1 MGLQRELTHTHTRA
15 ALRTSA
21 QWITVFKI
29 RCKEPDSGFEVVI
42 HPPLVAVLHQ
52 LARVAVAQQSGTHSF
67 LGV

>member
-1 MGLQRELTHTHTRA
+1 MCSVNSHTH
-15 ALRTSA
+15 ALRTRA

-42 HPPLVAVLHQ
+42 HPPLVAV
-52 LARVAVAQQSGTHSF
+52 VAVAQQSGTHSF